1 MAKWMEEE
9 NLFARYLPYAV
20 VFGLTE
26 KWATVFARLGQL
38 PDTSWY
44 VGTRPF
50 TPRLLATSVDSF
62 AIASAGTI
70 SSRPAA
76 SGSSG
81 FGGGGFSGGGGGG
94 GGGGSW

>member
-1 MAKWMEEE
+1 MEQE
-9 NLFARYLPYAV
+9 NLFSKYLPYAI

-26 KWATVFARLGQL
+26 KWARAFAALGQ
-38 PDTSWY
+38 PPTTPWY

-50 TPRLLATSVDSF
+50 TPVAFASSIDNF
-62 AIASAGTI
+62 AITSAGTL

-81 FGGGGFSGGGGGG
+81 FGGGGFAGGGGGG